1 MRKLLTIA
9 ITIAMITPAFAD
21 YRHRRY
27 TPPAQH
33 HHHRNVMP
41 WIAGGLALGVLGGAY
56 YYNQRQ
62 CWDEQVVDRYGYP
75 VFDRYGYPVVRR
87 FCN

>member
-9 ITIAMITPAFAD
+9 MITPAIAD

-27 TPPAQH
+27 TPPPRH
-33 HHHRNVMP
+33 HHNIAP
-41 WIAGGLALGVLGGAY
+41 WVAGGLALGVLGGAY